1 MSEAIEFT
9 RPDGE
14 RAPGFYT
21 APANAHHAPGI
32 VLLEEWWGV
41 TPHIKNM
48 AKKFAAAGFRVL
60 VPDLYRGRTAAVG
73 DEADHLMQGLDFG
86 DAANQDARGAVQ
98 YLKST
103 GSPKVGVVGFC
114 MGGALAMLTAMYVPE
129 VDAAVTFYGFPP
141 PEAGDPGQIKIPI
154 QGHWAEHDAF
164 FTPEGSQRIAKRFQ
178 EAHVPHEFHTYD
190 AHHGFNNPNEVGNA
204 GLGHYHPEADK
215 KSMERAIDFLKKH
228 LG

>member
-1 MSEAIEFT
+1 MSDAIEFT

-14 RAPGFYT
+14 RAPGFYA
-21 APANAHHAPGI
+21 APANAHGAPGI

-41 TPHIKNM
+41 TPHIKDM
-48 AKKFAAAGFRVL
+48 AQKFATAGFRVL

-73 DEADHLMQGLDFG
+73 DEANHLMQGLDFG

-98 YLKST
+98 YLKAT

-114 MGGALAMLTAMYVPE
+114 MGGALAILAAMYVPE

-141 PEAGDPGQIKIPI
+141 PEAGDPGQIKVPI
-154 QGHWAEHDAF
+154 QGHWAEHDQF
-164 FTPEGSQRIAKRFQ
+164 FTPEGSRRIRERFE
-178 EAHVPHEFHTYD
+178 EAHVPHEFHDYD
-190 AHHGFNNPNEVGNA
+190 AHHGFNNPNEMGNA

-215 KSMERAIDFLKKH
+215 KSMERAIDFLKNH
-228 LG
+228 LK